1 MYLSFVIPLY
11 NEAGN
16 LKQLHQEL
24 MEVIKKLCQIYKKK
38 PNDFEIIM
46 VDDGSTDQSPEV
58 LKSLKPVRVITL
70 RQNSGQTAALDAGFK
85 EARGELV
92 VSLDADLQNDP
103 SSIPALVTKL
113 YEDNLDV
120 VCGWRQDRHDAFAK
134 KFISLGAR
142 YLRGFLISDQVQDS
156 GCTLRVY
163 KKACFEGMT
172 LRGEMHRFIPALLS
186 WRGFKIGELPVK
198 HRARQWGKSKYNM
211 KRTVKGF
218 LDMLTLWFFHK
229 FASRPLHMLGSLG
242 IVSFIIGFA
251 IAIWMLIEKFVF
263 ARGIGARMWPLVAVF
278 LILFGVQVFI
288 SGLIMDLIIRS
299 YNPKLYEIKEDS
311 SKKELQ

>member
-1 MYLSFVIPLY
+1 MYISFVVPLY

-24 MEVIKKLCQIYKKK
+24 MEVIKQLSQKYKKK
-38 PNDFEIIM
+38 SSDFEIIM
-46 VDDGSTDQSPEV
+46 VDDGSKDQSPEI
-58 LKSLKPVRVITL
+58 LKSLNPVRILTL

-85 EARGELV
+85 AARGELV

-103 SSIPALVTKL
+103 SSIPDLINKL

-120 VCGWRQDRHDAFAK
+120 VCGWRQDRHDGSAK

-142 YLRGFLISDQVQDS
+142 HLRSFLISDQIHDS

-163 KKACFEGMT
+163 KKSCFEGMT
-172 LRGEMHRFIPALLS
+172 LRGEMHRFIPALLT

-229 FASRPLHMLGSLG
+229 YASRPLHMMGSLG
-242 IVSFIIGFA
+242 IVSFIIGFG

-263 ARGIGARMWPLVAVF
+263 ARGIGTRMWPLVAIF

-299 YNPKLYEIKEDS
+299 YNPKLYEVKEEHEN
-311 SKKELQ
+311 K

>member
-24 MEVIKKLCQIYKKK
+24 MEVIKQLSQKYKKK
-38 PNDFEIIM
+38 PGDFEIIM
-46 VDDGSTDQSPEV
+46 VDDGSKDQSSEI
-58 LKSLKPVRVITL
+58 LKSLSSVRILTL

-85 EARGELV
+85 AARGELV

-103 SSIPALVTKL
+103 SSIPDLINKL
-113 YEDNLDV
+113 YKNNLDV
-120 VCGWRQDRHDAFAK
+120 VCGWRQDRHDGSVK

-142 YLRGFLISDQVQDS
+142 YLRSFLISDQIHDS

-163 KKACFEGMT
+163 KKSCFEGMT
-172 LRGEMHRFIPALLS
+172 LRGEMHRFIPALLT

-229 FASRPLHMLGSLG
+229 YASRPLHLMGGLG
-242 IVSFIIGFA
+242 IVSFVIGFG
-251 IAIWMLIEKFVF
+251 IAVWMLVEKLVF
-263 ARGIGARMWPLVAVF
+263 AKGIGERMWPLVAIF

-299 YNPKLYEIKEDS
+299 YNPKLYEIKEES
-311 SKKELQ
+311 INTKKS